1 MKYITKRI
9 KIHFLLAISAMMF
22 ILSSCNK
29 DVEQFDTPV
38 TVAPSG
44 LALGETIATIADDS
58 LYYHLIVR
66 GNMLTTINTKSS
78 IFTMFVP
85 NNAAMRQFA
94 TAASGGLLPAGTPD
108 ATVAKFLDSALVVA
122 AGPPVVLAGIPRTTA
137 ASIVSYN
144 MMPQSITTASV
155 PNTFPN
161 WFYPTNLNPTSG
173 TAGFNPLVRLL
184 TFPST
189 RNGNWVN
196 NIPLVAVN
204 AAVANGIIHTA
215 AALPAPPTKVL
226 AQRIFADADMTYF
239 AAAVNRADS
248 GVSPTTSASLV
259 WVLSNFGPNIT
270 VFVPTNAAMQGLL
283 TAQITQ
289 ALIAQGF
296 PPATAAA
303 TAAALASTPAVF
315 TNPLLAN
322 VLTPTT
328 VKGLVVYHM
337 LGTRAFLN
345 NFPTTATS
353 YQTLLNSAVP
363 SHPGVSLTATF
374 TGSFVTAA
382 TIKGVANASAS
393 SILINPTPEPN
404 GTSDQFF
411 VNGTIHKINQ
421 VLLPQ

>member
-1 MKYITKRI
+1 MKYITKKIR
-9 KIHFLLAISAMMF
+9 IHFLLAIAAMMF

-29 DVEQFDTPV
+29 DLEQFATPV
-38 TVAPSG
+38 VVTPAG

-58 LYYHLIVR
+58 LYYRMIVR
-66 GNMLTTINTKSS
+66 GGMLSTINTKSN

-85 NNAAMRQFA
+85 NNAAMRQFV
-94 TAASGGLLPAGTPD
+94 TAASGGLVPPGAPD
-108 ATVAKFLDSALVVA
+108 AIVSGFIANSLPVA
-122 AGPPVVLAGIPRTTA
+122 TA

-144 MMPQSITTASV
+144 MMPQSIRTASI

-161 WFYPTNLNPTSG
+161 FFYPTNLNPTTG

-189 RNGNWVN
+189 RNGAWVN
-196 NIPLVAVN
+196 NIPLVGIN
-204 AAVANGIIHTA
+204 LAAANGIIHTA
-215 AALPAPPTKVL
+215 AALPAPPQKVL
-226 AQRIFADADMTYF
+226 AQRIFVDADMTYL
-239 AAAVNRADS
+239 AAAIQRADS
-248 GVSPTTSASLV
+248 GVAPVNSSSLV

-270 VFVPTNAAMQGLL
+270 VFAPTNLAFQQLL
-283 TAQITQ
+283 TGQITL

-328 VKGLVVYHM
+328 VKGIVVYHL
-337 LGTRAFLN
+337 LGSRAFLN

-353 YQTLLNSAVP
+353 YPTLLNSAVP
-363 SHPGVSLTATF
+363 SHPGVSLTCTF
-374 TGSFVTAA
+374 TGFFVSAA
-382 TIKGVANASAS
+382 TVKGIANPTASN
-393 SILINPTPEPN
+393 ILINPTPEPN

-411 VNGTIHKINQ
+411 VNGVLHKIDQ
-421 VLLPQ
+421 VLRPQ

>member
-1 MKYITKRI
+1 MKYITKKI
-9 KIHFLLAISAMMF
+9 KIHFLLAVTAMMF

-29 DVEQFDTPV
+29 DLEQFATPV
-38 TVAPSG
+38 TVAPAG

-58 LYYHLIVR
+58 LYYRFIVKS
-66 GNMLTTINTKSS
+66 GLLTTINTKSN

-85 NNAAMRQFA
+85 NNAAMRQFLVA
-94 TAASGGLLPAGTPD
+94 IGAPPGQPD
-108 ATVAKFLDSALVVA
+108 AVYSGFITAFVPA
-122 AGPPVVLAGIPRTTA
+122 ATA

-144 MMPQSITTASV
+144 MMPQSIKTSSV

-161 WFYPTNLNPTSG
+161 FFYPTNLNPTSG
-173 TAGFNPLVRLL
+173 PTFNPLVRLL

-204 AAVANGIIHTA
+204 ATAANGIIHTA
-215 AALPAPPTKVL
+215 AAMPAPPQKVL
-226 AQRIFADADMTYF
+226 AQRIFADADMTYL
-239 AAAVNRADS
+239 AAAIQRADS
-248 GVSPTTSASLV
+248 GVAPTTSASLV
-259 WVLSNFGPNIT
+259 WVMSNFGPNIT
-270 VFVPTNAAMQGLL
+270 VFAPTNLAFQQLL

-303 TAAALASTPAVF
+303 IAAGLASTPGVF

-328 VKGLVVYHM
+328 VKGLVVYHL
-337 LGTRAFLN
+337 LGNRAFLN

-353 YQTLLNSAVP
+353 YPTLLNSAVP
-363 SHPGVSLTATF
+363 THPGVSLTCTFAGPFVSTAT
-374 TGSFVTAA
+374 V
-382 TIKGVANASAS
+382 KGAANATAS
-393 SILINPTPEPN
+393 NILINPTPEPN

-411 VNGTIHKINQ
+411 VNGVIHKIDQ
-421 VLLPQ
+421 VLRPQ

>member
-9 KIHFLLAISAMMF
+9 KIHFLLAITAMMF

-29 DVEQFDTPV
+29 DLEQFATPV
-38 TVAPSG
+38 VVAPSG

-58 LYYHLIVR
+58 LYYRFIVKS
-66 GNMLTTINTKSS
+66 GLLTTINTKSN

-85 NNAAMRQFA
+85 NNAAMRQFLVA
-94 TAASGGLLPAGTPD
+94 IGAPGGQPD
-108 ATVAKFLDSALVVA
+108 AVYSGFITSFVPA
-122 AGPPVVLAGIPRTTA
+122 ATA
-137 ASIVSYN
+137 ASIVSFN
-144 MMPQSITTASV
+144 MMPQSITTASI

-161 WFYPTNLNPTSG
+161 FFYPTNLNPTAG

-204 AAVANGIIHTA
+204 NVVANGVIHTA
-215 AALPAPPTKVL
+215 AAMPVPPSKVL
-226 AQRIFADADMTYF
+226 AQRIFADADMTYL
-239 AAAVNRADS
+239 AAAIQRADS
-248 GVSPTTSASLV
+248 GVAPTTSASLV

-270 VFVPTNAAMQGLL
+270 VFAPTNLAFQQLL
-283 TAQITQ
+283 TGQITL
-289 ALIAQGF
+289 ALIAQGV
-296 PPATAAA
+296 PPANAAIL
-303 TAAALASTPAVF
+303 AASLASTPGVF

-328 VKGLVVYHM
+328 VKGIVVYHL
-337 LGTRAFLN
+337 LGSRAFLN

-363 SHPGVSLTATF
+363 SHPGVSLVCTF
-374 TGSFVTAA
+374 TGPFVSAA
-382 TIKGVANASAS
+382 TVKGVANPTASN
-393 SILINPTPEPN
+393 ILINPTPEPN

-411 VNGTIHKINQ
+411 INGTIHKIDQ
-421 VLLPQ
+421 VLRPQ

>member
-9 KIHFLLAISAMMF
+9 KIHFLLAITAMMF

-29 DVEQFDTPV
+29 DLEQFATPTVV
-38 TVAPSG
+38 TPAG

-58 LYYHLIVR
+58 LYYRFIVKS
-66 GNMLTTINTKSS
+66 GLLTTINTKSN

-85 NNAAMRQFA
+85 NNAAMRQFLVA
-94 TAASGGLLPAGTPD
+94 IGAPPGQPD
-108 ATVAKFLDSALVVA
+108 AVYSGFITAFVPA
-122 AGPPVVLAGIPRTTA
+122 ATA

-144 MMPQSITTASV
+144 MMPQSIKTASI

-161 WFYPTNLNPTSG
+161 FFYPTNLNPTG
-173 TAGFNPLVRLL
+173 APGGAGYNPLVRLL

-196 NIPLVAVN
+196 NIPLVAVDN
-204 AAVANGIIHTA
+204 VVANGVIHTA
-215 AALPAPPTKVL
+215 AAMPAPPQKVL
-226 AQRIFADADMTYF
+226 AQRIFADPDMTYL
-239 AAAVNRADS
+239 AAAIQRADS
-248 GVSPTTSASLV
+248 GVAPVNSSSLV

-270 VFVPTNAAMQGLL
+270 VFAPTNLAFQQLL

-303 TAAALASTPAVF
+303 IAAGLASTPGVF

-328 VKGLVVYHM
+328 VKGLVVYHL
-337 LGTRAFLN
+337 LGSRAFLN

-353 YQTLLNSAVP
+353 YPTLLNSAIP
-363 SHPGVSLTATF
+363 THPGVSLSCTF
-374 TGSFVTAA
+374 TGFSVSAA
-382 TIKGVANASAS
+382 TVKGVANPTASN
-393 SILINPTPEPN
+393 ILVNRTPEPN

-411 VNGTIHKINQ
+411 VNGVLHKIDQ
-421 VLLPQ
+421 VLRPQ

>member
-9 KIHFLLAISAMMF
+9 KIHFLLAVTAMMF

-29 DVEQFDTPV
+29 DLEQFATPV
-38 TVAPSG
+38 TVAPAG

-58 LYYHLIVR
+58 LYYRFIVKS
-66 GNMLTTINTKSS
+66 GLLTTINTKSN

-85 NNAAMRQFA
+85 NNAAMRQFLVA
-94 TAASGGLLPAGTPD
+94 IGAPPGQPD
-108 ATVAKFLDSALVVA
+108 AVYSGFITAFVPA
-122 AGPPVVLAGIPRTTA
+122 TTA

-144 MMPQSITTASV
+144 MMPQSIKTSSV

-161 WFYPTNLNPTSG
+161 FFYPTNLNPTG
-173 TAGFNPLVRLL
+173 APGGPGYNPLVRLL

-196 NIPLVAVN
+196 NIPLVAVDN
-204 AAVANGIIHTA
+204 VVANGVIHTA
-215 AALPAPPTKVL
+215 AAMPAPPQKVL
-226 AQRIFADADMTYF
+226 AQRIFADADMTYL
-239 AAAVNRADS
+239 AAAIQRADS
-248 GVSPTTSASLV
+248 GVAPVNSSSLV

-270 VFVPTNAAMQGLL
+270 VFAPTNLAFQQLL

-303 TAAALASTPAVF
+303 IAAGLASTPGVF

-328 VKGLVVYHM
+328 VKGIIVYHL
-337 LGTRAFLN
+337 LGSRAFLN

-353 YQTLLNSAVP
+353 YPTLLNSAFP
-363 SHPGVSLTATF
+363 SHPGVSLTCSF
-374 TGSFVTAA
+374 TGPFVTAA
-382 TIKGVANASAS
+382 TVKGIANPTASN
-393 SILINPTPEPN
+393 ILINPTPEPN

-411 VNGTIHKINQ
+411 VNGVLHKINQ
-421 VLLPQ
+421 VLRPQ